1 MAAGKPVI
9 ATAVGGNPEV
19 IVEGETGFLLPT
31 RQPELFGAAMANL
44 VAAPAKILALGQA
57 SKMRV
62 EALFSVEKMVENTT
76 GLYLDLLRHGRSK
89 AA

>member
-31 RQPELFGAAMANL
+31 REPELFGAAIASL
-44 VAAPAKILALGQA
+44 VAEPTRILELGAA
-57 SKMRV
+57 SKLRV
-62 EALFSVEKMVENTT
+62 ESLFSVEKMVDNTS
-76 GLYLDLLRHGRSK
+76 GLYLDLFQNGRKK